1 MGCDIIRKERG
12 SVMKRIIDGKVY
24 NTDTATEVAHFWN
37 GLGGSDFRNVRES
50 LYVTKKGNWFL
61 CGSGGPMSK
70 YAVSNGNTTSE
81 GSDILPISKAD
92 AMRWLESYD
101 ETEAI
106 EKYFQD
112 NIEEA

>member
-1 MGCDIIRKERG
+1 
-12 SVMKRIIDGKVY
+12 
-24 NTDTATEVAHFWN
+24 
-37 GLGGSDFRNVRES
+37 
-50 LYVTKKGNWFL
+50 
-61 CGSGGPMSK
+61 MSK
-70 YAVSNGNTTSE
+70 YAVSNGNTTSG